1 MKKKSHSTVES
12 NVSEH
17 KTTTKFIRKKKL
29 QNCKQITAYII
40 SSINYSIWIVMFA
53 YRIYLWVF
61 EVEVICN
68 GNFFSFQQKSIAA
81 IIILVKNLKRLKI
94 DKSSKFSVFTINHR
108 I

>member
-1 MKKKSHSTVES
+1 
-12 NVSEH
+12 
-17 KTTTKFIRKKKL
+17 
-29 QNCKQITAYII
+29 
-40 SSINYSIWIVMFA
+40 MFA

-68 GNFFSFQQKSIAA
+68 GNFFFLSAKNKGTKQKINCSYYYFGK
-81 IIILVKNLKRLKI
+81 KNVKRLNI